1 MSSHHIVREGQEPAL
16 IIANGAS
23 CSNTLTEQLLEWSP
37 FIVVLD
43 GALDRVLDMGIK
55 FDVVLGD
62 FDHQSL
68 DSVRDRIP
76 PDTLIEYV
84 PNQDKTDLEKGIEY
98 LINRKFTAVNIIWAT
113 GRRSDHYMNNIGI
126 LGRYNHQIDQVML
139 DDHSKIYPIKS
150 GFKKHFVKGENVSL
164 IPLNKVENIRTSNL
178 QWNLNGH
185 TLEFPY
191 HTSSSNKVVET
202 GLISIEFDKGI
213 VLMMECFD

>member
-98 LINRKFTAVNIIWAT
+98 LIDRKFTAVNIIWAT

>member
-98 LINRKFTAVNIIWAT
+98 LIDRKFTAVNIIWAT

-178 QWNLNGH
+178 QWNLNGQ

-213 VLMMECFD
+213 VLVMECFD

>member
-98 LINRKFTAVNIIWAT
+98 LIDRKFTAVNIIWAT

-139 DDHSKIYPIKS
+139 DYHSKIYPIKS